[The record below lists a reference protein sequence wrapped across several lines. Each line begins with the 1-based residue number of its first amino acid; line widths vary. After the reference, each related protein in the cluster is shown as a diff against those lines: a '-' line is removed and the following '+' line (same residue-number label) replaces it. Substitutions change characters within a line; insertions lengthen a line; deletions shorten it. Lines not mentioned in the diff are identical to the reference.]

1 MSLTAKCMKDD
12 LLELSNKYKKLSMQE
27 FELAAKANTTADY
40 SLHLNAFNV
49 YHQLSE
55 TYRLMSMKS
64 AEYINQ
70 FPGV

>member
-1 MSLTAKCMKDD
+1 MGITAELMKDD

-27 FELAAKANTTADY
+27 FELAAKAGNTADY
-40 SLHLNAFNV
+40 SLHLNTFNV

-55 TYRLMSMKS
+55 TYRMMSMKS
-64 AEYINQ
+64 VEYINQ